1 LDTKEMKGPFRV
13 GLLLTERCDIACAHC
28 WLGTSSNGADMSLDE
43 ARCYIDQ
50 ASRIPSMEWISFTGG
65 EPFLLPGLLNEL
77 VAYTSA
83 KGLRTECVTNCSWA
97 GTSVKTEEALKTL
110 KEAGLDVV
118 NISADDFHQEFVS
131 FENVRNCFE
140 AAKSLGL
147 KTVVMSAAQA
157 GGTLRLVE
165 IINRLGPDEISAL
178 REGESTEGLSA
189 IAVETGFI
197 PVGRGAELPRDMWL
211 IGESQ
216 TEGPCRLV
224 LRDIGID
231 PEGEL
236 LACCSA
242 ASLLWRGRLGRVGET
257 GIRQLL
263 DDAGERPLFKV
274 LAERGPSSLADSLG
288 ISWRDG
294 FVSRCHLC
302 HEVLKDPRLDEDL
315 L

>member
-1 LDTKEMKGPFRV
+1 MNGPFRV

-28 WLGTSSNGADMSLDE
+28 WLGPSSNGADMTLDE
-43 ARCYIDQ
+43 AKGYIDQ
-50 ASRIPSMEWISFTGG
+50 ASSIPSVEWISFTGG
-65 EPFLLPGLLNEL
+65 EPFLLLGLLNEL
-77 VAYTSA
+77 VGYASA

-97 GTSVKTEEALKTL
+97 ETPAKTEESLKSL
-110 KEAGLDVV
+110 RASGLDVV
-118 NISADDFHQEFVS
+118 NISADDFHQEFVP

-147 KTVVMSAAQA
+147 KTVIMSAAQA
-157 GGTLRLVE
+157 GGALRLAE
-165 IINRLGPDEISAL
+165 IINRLGSDEIGTL
-178 REGESTEGLSA
+178 GDEKSTKGLSA

-197 PVGRGAELPRDMWL
+197 PVGRGAQLPRDKWM

-231 PEGEL
+231 PGGEL

-242 ASLLWRGRLGRVGET
+242 ASFLARGRLGSVDET
-257 GIRQLL
+257 GIQQLL
-263 DDAGERPLFKV
+263 DDAGERPLFKI
-274 LAERGPSSLADSLG
+274 LSEQGPSSLADSLG
-288 ISWRDG
+288 IPWRDG

-302 HEVLKDPRLDEDL
+302 YEVLKDPRLDDAL
-315 L
+315 V

>member
-1 LDTKEMKGPFRV
+1 MGMKGPFRI

-28 WLGTSSNGADMSLDE
+28 WLGQSPNGADMPLDE
-43 ARCYIDQ
+43 AWGYIDQ
-50 ASRIPSMEWISFTGG
+50 ASRIPSVEWISFTGG

-77 VAYTSA
+77 VGYASA

-97 GTSVKTEEALKTL
+97 DTPEKTEESLKTL
-110 KEAGLDVV
+110 KGAGLDIV
-118 NISADDFHQEFVS
+118 NISADDFHQEFVP

-140 AAKSLGL
+140 AVKRLGL
-147 KTVVMSAAQA
+147 KTVIMSAAQA
-157 GGTLRLVE
+157 GGTFSLEE
-165 IINRLGPDEISAL
+165 IINRLGPEDIGTLGEAKSA
-178 REGESTEGLSA
+178 EGLSA

-197 PVGRGAELPRDMWL
+197 PIGRASKLPRDKWL

-231 PEGEL
+231 PRGDL

-242 ASLLWRGRLGRVGET
+242 ASLLDRGRLGSLVGTRIQQRLEDT
-257 GIRQLL
+257 GEQ
-263 DDAGERPLFKV
+263 PLFKI
-274 LAERGPSSLADSLG
+274 LSEQGPSSLADSLG
-288 ISWRDG
+288 IPWRDE

-302 HEVLKDPRLDEDL
+302 HEVLKDPQLEEAL
-315 L
+315 V

>member
-1 LDTKEMKGPFRV
+1 MGMNGPFRI

-28 WLGTSSNGADMSLDE
+28 WLGQSPNGADMPLDE
-43 ARCYIDQ
+43 AWGYIDQ
-50 ASRIPSMEWISFTGG
+50 ASRIPSVEWISFTGG

-77 VAYTSA
+77 VGYASA

-97 GTSVKTEEALKTL
+97 DTPEKTEESLKTL
-110 KEAGLDVV
+110 KGAGLDIV
-118 NISADDFHQEFVS
+118 NISADDFHQEFVP

-140 AAKSLGL
+140 AAKRLGL
-147 KTVVMSAAQA
+147 KTVIMSAAQA
-157 GGTLRLVE
+157 CGTLSLEE
-165 IINRLGPDEISAL
+165 IINRLGPEDIGTLGEAKSA
-178 REGESTEGLSA
+178 EGLSA

-197 PVGRGAELPRDMWL
+197 PIGRASKLPRDKWL

-231 PEGEL
+231 PGGEL

-242 ASLLWRGRLGRVGET
+242 ASVLERGRLGSVAGT
-257 GIRQLL
+257 GIHRRL
-263 DDAGERPLFKV
+263 DDAGENPLFEI
-274 LAERGPSSLADSLG
+274 LSEQGPSSIADSLG

-302 HEVLKDPRLDEDL
+302 HEVLKHPRLDEGL
-315 L
+315 V

>member
-1 LDTKEMKGPFRV
+1 MKGPFRV

-28 WLGTSSNGADMSLDE
+28 WLGPSANGADMSLDE
-43 ARCYIDQ
+43 AQSYIEQ
-50 ASRIPSMEWISFTGG
+50 ASRIPSVEWISFTGG

-77 VAYTSA
+77 VGYASA

-97 GTSVKTEEALKTL
+97 ETQEKTEESLKTL

-118 NISADDFHQEFVS
+118 NISADDFHQEFIPL
-131 FENVRNCFE
+131 ENVRNCFE

-147 KTVVMSAAQA
+147 KTVIMSAAQA
-157 GGTLRLVE
+157 GGTHRLAE
-165 IINRLGPDEISAL
+165 IINRLGPAEI
-178 REGESTEGLSA
+178 RTPRDQDTTEGLSA

-197 PVGRGAELPRDMWL
+197 PAGRASKLPRDKWL
-211 IGESQ
+211 VGESQ

-224 LRDIGID
+224 LRDIGIT
-231 PEGEL
+231 PGGEL

-242 ASLLWRGRLGRVGET
+242 AGFLAKGRLGSLVGT
-257 GIRQLL
+257 GIQQRL
-263 DDAGERPLFKV
+263 DDAGEQPLFNI
-274 LAERGPSSLADSLG
+274 LSEQGPSSLADSLG
-288 ISWRDG
+288 IHWRDE

-302 HEVLKDPRLDEDL
+302 HEVLKDPWLDEVL

>member
-1 LDTKEMKGPFRV
+1 MKGPFRV

-28 WLGTSSNGADMSLDE
+28 WLEPNSNGADMSLDE
-43 ARCYIDQ
+43 ARDYIDQ
-50 ASRIPSMEWISFTGG
+50 ASRIPTVKWISFTGG

-77 VAYTSA
+77 VGYASA

-97 GTSVKTEEALKTL
+97 ETPEKTEETL
-110 KEAGLDVV
+110 KILKESGLDVV
-118 NISADDFHQEFVS
+118 NISADDFHQEFVP
-131 FENVRNCFE
+131 FENVLNCFE

-147 KTVVMSAAQA
+147 KTVIMSAAQA
-157 GGTLRLVE
+157 GGSLRLAE
-165 IINRLGPDEISAL
+165 IINLLGPEEIGIWG
-178 REGESTEGLSA
+178 EGESTEGLSA

-197 PVGRGAELPRDMWL
+197 PVGRGAALPRDRWL

-231 PEGEL
+231 PKGKL

-242 ASLLWRGRLGRVGET
+242 ASLLARGRLGSVVET
-257 GIRQLL
+257 RIRQLL
-263 DDAGERPLFKV
+263 DDACEQPLFKI
-274 LAERGPSSLADSLG
+274 LSEQGPSSLADSLG
-288 ISWRDG
+288 IRWREG

-302 HEVLKDPRLDEDL
+302 HEVLKDPRLDEAL
-315 L
+315 V

>member
-1 LDTKEMKGPFRV
+1 MNGPFRV

-28 WLGTSSNGADMSLDE
+28 WLGPSSNGADMPLDE
-43 ARCYIDQ
+43 AKGYIDQ
-50 ASRIPSMEWISFTGG
+50 ASSIPSVEWISFTGG
-65 EPFLLPGLLNEL
+65 EPFLLLGLLNEL
-77 VAYTSA
+77 VGYASA

-97 GTSVKTEEALKTL
+97 ETPAKTEESLKSL
-110 KEAGLDVV
+110 RVSGLNVV
-118 NISADDFHQEFVS
+118 NISADDFHQEFVP

-147 KTVVMSAAQA
+147 KTVIMSAAQA
-157 GGTLRLVE
+157 RGTLRLAE
-165 IINRLGPDEISAL
+165 IINRLGSDEIGTL
-178 REGESTEGLSA
+178 GDEKSTKGLSA

-197 PVGRGAELPRDMWL
+197 PVGRGAQLPRDKWL

-242 ASLLWRGRLGRVGET
+242 ASLLARGRLGSVVET
-257 GIRQLL
+257 RIRQLL
-263 DDAGERPLFKV
+263 DDACEQPLFKI
-274 LAERGPSSLADSLG
+274 LSEQGPSSLADSLG
-288 ISWRDG
+288 IRWRDG

-302 HEVLKDPRLDEDL
+302 HEVLKDPRLDETL
-315 L
+315 A